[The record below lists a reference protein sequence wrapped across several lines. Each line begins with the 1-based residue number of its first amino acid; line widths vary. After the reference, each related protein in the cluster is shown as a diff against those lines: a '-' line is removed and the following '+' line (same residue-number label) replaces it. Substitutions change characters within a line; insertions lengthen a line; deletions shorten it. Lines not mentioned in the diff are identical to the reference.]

1 MVQAFRSRK
10 QTNHKA
16 DVNQLTVVGTYELDK
31 VVVEWE
37 RQISMDELTKLIQ
50 RLPCRDYKKSEL
62 RFYVSGYLQDSDK
75 HLPDSRFRDYRISDG
90 SLNQLIETLVENGS
104 LETRETNDIRSTAMF
119 AVVSAPHQG
128 TIDCV

>member
-10 QTNHKA
+10 QTNQKTNL
-16 DVNQLTVVGTYELDK
+16 NQLTVVGTYELDK

-37 RQISMDELTKLIQ
+37 RQISINELTKLIQ

-75 HLPDSRFRDYRISDG
+75 HLPDTKFRDYRISEN
-90 SLNQLIETLVENGS
+90 SLDQLIETLVENGS
-104 LETRETNDIRSTAMF
+104 LEIREIDETRSAAMF
-119 AVVSAPHQG
+119 AVVSAPHQD
-128 TIDCV
+128 TIDCA